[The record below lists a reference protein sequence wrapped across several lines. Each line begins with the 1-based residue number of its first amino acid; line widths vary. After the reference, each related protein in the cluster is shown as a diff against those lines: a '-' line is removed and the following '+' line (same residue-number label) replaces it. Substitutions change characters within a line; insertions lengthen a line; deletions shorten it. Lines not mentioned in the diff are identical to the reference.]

1 MKASYKQHIL
11 QFKRPSGTSRGVLL
25 EKETWFIILEEGGRY
40 GVGECG
46 LLRGLSVDDTPEYEA
61 RLNKVC
67 DTLSRGDLDLEM
79 ELQHYP
85 SIRFGLEQAKLSLAA
100 EDSMELFPSDFLKHA
115 DPISINGLIWMG
127 EPDFMLEQLEEKL
140 QEGFQCI
147 KMKIGAIAFEK
158 ELEILESIRN
168 RFDKDTM
175 ELRVDANG
183 AFSTDETLDKLNTLA
198 QYHIHS
204 IEQ

>member
-25 EKETWFIILEEGGRY
+25 EKETWFIVLQKDGHCGI
-40 GVGECG
+40 GECG
-46 LLRGLSVDDTPEYEA
+46 LLRGLSIDDIPDYEA
-61 RLNKVC
+61 KLEEVC
-67 DTLSRGDLDLEM
+67 EGLSRGLSDEELNLED
-79 ELQHYP
+79 YP

-100 EDSMELFPSDFLKHA
+100 ENPMELFPSDFLKHM

-140 QEGFQCI
+140 EQGFQCI

-158 ELEILESIRN
+158 ELEILESIR
-168 RFDKDTM
+168 
-175 ELRVDANG
+175 
-183 AFSTDETLDKLNTLA
+183 
-198 QYHIHS
+198 
-204 IEQ
+204 